1 LISLQ
6 KVKKPTN
13 SFKMT
18 KIFAII
24 GCLVG
29 FYCSLMAQ
37 TDESDA
43 ILVRQIYDDVLTQG
57 SCYEWLHDL
66 TKDIG
71 PRFSG
76 TEGAERA
83 VNYTSEILKS
93 LKIDQVRL
101 QDVKVQA
108 WDRGDFTEVACVN
121 HPDGTKVYPSLALG
135 GSVGTRKKGV
145 KGELVEVFSLDTL
158 ELLGEAGLKDKIV
171 FFNRPM
177 DPTQIRTFNAYG
189 GAVDQRVYG
198 ATRAAK
204 YGAKAAIIRS
214 MTTLHDD
221 APHTGTMY
229 YEPTTPKKIPGIAIS
244 TNAAEELSSLLDSQ
258 RKVEICVKNSS
269 SQLDSVMSHNVIG
282 EIVGS
287 EFPDEII
294 LIGGH
299 LDSWDVGE
307 GAHDDGSGCVHA
319 LQVIETLKRINYKP
333 KHTIRCVMFM
343 NEENG
348 LAGGRK
354 YAAESDA
361 AGEFHMAAIESD
373 SGGFTPRGFSCDADT
388 SVFKKYFRDLNG
400 FLPILE
406 NYDLFL
412 KKGGSGADISP
423 LKSQK
428 GLLIGLRP
436 DSQRYFDYHH
446 TELDVFEVV
455 NERELK
461 LGAAAMTSLVYL
473 IDKYGIGK

>member
-1 LISLQ
+1 
-6 KVKKPTN
+6 
-13 SFKMT
+13 MT
-18 KIFAII
+18 KMLLIFGCII
-24 GCLVG
+24 GLQL
-29 FYCSLMAQ
+29 SSPAQ

-43 ILVRQIYDDVLTQG
+43 LMVRHIYDDILTSG
-57 SCYEWLHDL
+57 SCYDWLYAM

-76 TEGAERA
+76 TEGAA
-83 VNYTSEILKS
+83 KGVSYTADILES
-93 LKIDQVRL
+93 LNVDEVRL
-101 QDVKVQA
+101 QDVKVQS
-108 WDRGDFTEVACVN
+108 WDRGDFTEVAYVN
-121 HPDGTKVYPSLALG
+121 HPNGTKIYPSLALG
-135 GSVGTRKKGV
+135 GSVATRKKGV
-145 KGELVEVFSLDTL
+145 KGELIEVFSLDTL
-158 ELLGEAGLKDKIV
+158 ELLGEAGLKDKVV

-177 DPTQIRTFNAYG
+177 NPKQIRTFNAYG

-214 MTTLHDD
+214 MTTLLDD
-221 APHTGTMY
+221 VPHTGTMY
-229 YEPTTPKKIPGIAIS
+229 YEPDTPKKIPGIAIS
-244 TNAAEELSSLLDSQ
+244 TNAAEELSMMLKTQ
-258 RKVEICVKNSS
+258 KKVEICVKNSS
-269 SQLDSVMSHNVIG
+269 TQLDSVMSHNVIG
-282 EIVGS
+282 EITGS
-287 EFPDEII
+287 EFPNEII

-319 LQVIETLKRINYKP
+319 LQVIETLKRLNYTP
-333 KHTIRCVMFM
+333 KRTIRCVMFM

-354 YAAESDA
+354 YSAESDA
-361 AGEFHMAAIESD
+361 AGEFHLAAIESD

-388 SVFKKYFRDLNG
+388 SVFKTYFKDLNG

-446 TELDVFEVV
+446 TANDVFEVV